1 MCVASQ
7 GVGSLELFAFYLHA
21 QGRRQT
27 NRTVPSSLNP
37 FLDPSADLSSE
48 PPSAKGLAVFRD
60 PSAVKRTATSV
71 NWHPE
76 GNRIAVAYSI
86 LKFQDERLMSGRLP
100 PSSFVWDVTYPNHPV
115 CAHR

>member
-1 MCVASQ
+1 
-7 GVGSLELFAFYLHA
+7 
-21 QGRRQT
+21 
-27 NRTVPSSLNP
+27 
-37 FLDPSADLSSE
+37 
-48 PPSAKGLAVFRD
+48 VFRD

-115 CAHR
+115 RPNHMLECMNSPGRGLQGGLSILCQQA

>member
-1 MCVASQ
+1 
-7 GVGSLELFAFYLHA
+7 
-21 QGRRQT
+21 
-27 NRTVPSSLNP
+27 
-37 FLDPSADLSSE
+37 
-48 PPSAKGLAVFRD
+48 VFRD

-115 CAHR
+115 RPPAAGRWLSSHPAASGLLRPRARMTGGLVAPPVCLPA